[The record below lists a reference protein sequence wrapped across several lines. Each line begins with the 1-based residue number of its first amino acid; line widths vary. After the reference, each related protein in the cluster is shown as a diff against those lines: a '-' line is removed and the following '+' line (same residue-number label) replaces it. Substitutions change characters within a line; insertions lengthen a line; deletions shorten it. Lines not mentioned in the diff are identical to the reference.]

1 MLTNRIFLAFL
12 LYAAL
17 GLFAGAALEGVG
29 ISVQKGDVT
38 LEKLIGGRKQERQ
51 QQYQVVFE
59 NTKVAAQQINFWV
72 FPALLAAGL
81 GIFFAHSEHTD
92 GTAFQFEDQ
101 PDSAWESS
109 SSDD

>member
-29 ISVQKGDVT
+29 MSIHKGNVT
-38 LEKLIGGRKQERQ
+38 LDKLIGGRKHERQ
-51 QQYQVVFE
+51 EQYQLVFE
-59 NTKVAAQQINFWV
+59 NTQVAAHQLNFWV
-72 FPALLAAGL
+72 LPVLLAAGL

-92 GTAFQFEDQ
+92 GTAFQIEDQ

-109 SSDD
+109 YSDD